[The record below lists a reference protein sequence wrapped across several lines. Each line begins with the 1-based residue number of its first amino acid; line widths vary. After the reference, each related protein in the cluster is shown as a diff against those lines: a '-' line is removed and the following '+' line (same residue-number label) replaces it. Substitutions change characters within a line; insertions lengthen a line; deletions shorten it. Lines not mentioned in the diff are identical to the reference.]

1 MLKRFFAPFAP
12 TISAVAKLPAKSAIA
27 PRPNEA
33 DQALET
39 ARRLNQDAQALL
51 ARVKALV
58 RPDAS
63 PIEESLPAP
72 TEPNGQGLVTLLM
85 APRPVH

>member
-1 MLKRFFAPFAP
+1 MLKRFFAPLAP

-33 DQALET
+33 DQAL
-39 ARRLNQDAQALL
+39 AMAQRINQDAQALL
-51 ARVKALV
+51 ARVEALV

-63 PIEESLPAP
+63 PIDESLPAP
-72 TEPNGQGLVTLLM
+72 TEPNSERLETLLM
-85 APRPVH
+85 AARPVR

>member
-1 MLKRFFAPFAP
+1 MLKRFFASFAP

-27 PRPNEA
+27 PRPDES
-33 DQALET
+33 DQALAM
-39 ARRLNQDAQALL
+39 ARRLNEDAQALL

-58 RPDAS
+58 WPDAS

-72 TEPNGQGLVTLLM
+72 TEPNGQGLETLFM
-85 APRPVH
+85 AARPVH